1 MTERLT
7 GKVAVVTAAGA
18 GIGRAIAERLAREGA
33 TVHASDRE
41 AGARYEAPGIAVA
54 TLDVTDGAAVAA
66 LAAQIGPVDILV
78 NAAGIVPHGSVLDA
92 TEAEWDRTFDINV
105 KGMHRMVQ
113 AFLPGMLARAEAA
126 GTSGSIVNI
135 ASCASSLKGI
145 PNRYV
150 YGATKGAVLGLTK
163 AIAVD
168 FVARRIR
175 CNAICPGP
183 VRTPSWNGRV
193 EAFASELGSVEQ
205 ALDVYLSRQPM
216 GRVGE
221 ADEIAALAAYLAAD
235 ESAFMTGGIIPIDG
249 GLSL

>member
-1 MTERLT
+1 MQGRLA
-7 GKVAVVTAAGA
+7 GKIAVVTAAGA
-18 GIGRAIAERLAREGA
+18 GIGRAIAERLAAEGA
-33 TVHASDRE
+33 VVHATDRD
-41 AGARYEAPGIAVA
+41 AGARFDAPTISTT
-54 TLDVTDGAAVAA
+54 TLDVTDEAGVRA
-66 LAAQIGPVDILV
+66 LAAAIGGIDILV

-92 TEAEWDRTFDINV
+92 TEQEWDLAFDINV

-113 AFLPGMLARAEAA
+113 AFLPGMLRRAVELDR
-126 GTSGSIVNI
+126 SGAIINI

-145 PNRYV
+145 PDRYV

-168 FVARRIR
+168 FIDQRLR

-183 VRTPSWNGRV
+183 VRTPSWQGRV
-193 EAFASELGSVEQ
+193 DAFAAELGSVEQ

-221 ADEIAALAAYLAAD
+221 AEEIAALAAYLASD
-235 ESAFMTGGIIPIDG
+235 ESAFMTGVALPIDG
-249 GLSL
+249 GLTL